1 MNLHFK
7 KVDRRFDDKFNKCG
21 WADAK
26 CTHFYLGN
34 DHDSANSNDIKDFI
48 HSQIKLSLEEMIK
61 EVLPEKIEHRKPH
74 IKESKV
80 EFNKNRG
87 FNQCLSEIQAN
98 LTKYIKNSN
107 GQG

>member
-1 MNLHFK
+1 MNSHFK

-48 HSQIKLSLEEMIK
+48 HSQINLSLEEMIK
-61 EVLPEKIEHRKPH
+61 EVVEKLEKSRIMTNTDKRFSRTITQNE
-74 IKESKV
+74 ISVCNKV
-80 EFNKNRG
+80 LDSLLTDIRG
-87 FNQCLSEIQAN
+87 
-98 LTKYIKNSN
+98 K
-107 GQG
+107 